1 LACVSNG
8 GNQTGIKNFQFVP
21 VTRTVRERFLSLKW
35 NVKRL
40 AVLAGI
46 SIAMGPLACAQSAA
60 TASSDSKTTPA
71 TGASA
76 PASAPALTADQILE
90 NYIKAIGGRE
100 NWKKL
105 TTRISTG
112 TIDVPAMNL
121 SGLVTVR
128 EKAPN
133 RSIFTV
139 NFNGAV
145 FQQGF
150 DGTIGWSNDPQN
162 GLREQAGEELAETK
176 RDSDFYHPL
185 DLKQMY
191 SKITLTGTD
200 KIDDR
205 DAYIVEAS
213 SADLGTDKIYFDT
226 QNGLVLRIVGQHH
239 TMDGPATF
247 TEDFSDFREVDGIK
261 LPYTVHQES
270 PSSTFTI
277 KFTEIRHNEAIE
289 DAAFAKP
296 AAH

>member
-8 GNQTGIKNFQFVP
+8 GNQTGIKNFQFVS
-21 VTRTVRERFLSLKW
+21 VSRTVRERWLSLKW
-35 NVKRL
+35 NVNRL
-40 AVLAGI
+40 AVLAAI
-46 SIAMGPLACAQSAA
+46 SIVLAPLACAQSA
-60 TASSDSKTTPA
+60 TSKSSDPKATPA
-71 TGASA
+71 ASVSA
-76 PASAPALTADQILE
+76 PAAPALTADQILE

-162 GLREQAGEELAETK
+162 GLREQTGEELAETR

-191 SKITLTGTD
+191 SKITVAGTD

-205 DAYIVEAS
+205 DAYVVEAS
-213 SADLGTDKIYFDT
+213 SGDLGTDKIYFDA

-239 TMDGPATF
+239 TLDGPATF

-261 LPYTVHQES
+261 LPYTVRQES

-289 DAAFAKP
+289 DASFAKP

>member
-1 LACVSNG
+1 VA
-8 GNQTGIKNFQFVP
+8 
-21 VTRTVRERFLSLKW
+21 RAVRERWLSLKW
-35 NVKRL
+35 NIKRL
-40 AVLAGI
+40 AMLTGI
-46 SIAMGPLACAQSAA
+46 SIAWGPLACAQSA
-60 TASSDSKTTPA
+60 TSASSDPKA
-71 TGASA
+71 TSAASA
-76 PASAPALTADQILE
+76 PAPAAAPALPADQVLE

-100 NWKKL
+100 AWKKL

-112 TIDVPAMNL
+112 TIDVPAMSL

-139 NFNGAV
+139 SFNGAV

-150 DGTIGWSNDPQN
+150 DGTVGWSNDPQN
-162 GLREQAGEELAETK
+162 GLREQSGEELAETK

-191 SKITLTGTD
+191 SKITVTGTD

-205 DAYIVEAS
+205 DAYVVEAS
-213 SADLGTDKIYFDT
+213 SGDLGTDKIYFDT

-239 TMDGPATF
+239 TMEGPATF

-261 LPYTVHQES
+261 LPYTVRQES

>member
-1 LACVSNG
+1 
-8 GNQTGIKNFQFVP
+8 
-21 VTRTVRERFLSLKW
+21 VTRTVRERLSSLKW

-46 SIAMGPLACAQSAA
+46 SIVMGPLACAQSAA
-60 TASSDSKTTPA
+60 SASSDSKAT

-162 GLREQAGEELAETK
+162 GLREQTGEELAETK

-191 SKITLTGTD
+191 SKITVAGTD

-205 DAYIVEAS
+205 DAYVLEAS
-213 SADLGTDKIYFDT
+213 SGDLGTDKIYFDA

-239 TMDGPATF
+239 TLDGPATF

-261 LPYTVHQES
+261 LPYTVRQES

-289 DAAFAKP
+289 DASFAKP

>member
-1 LACVSNG
+1 MFPKS
-8 GNQTGIKNFQFVP
+8 GNQTGTKNFQFVS
-21 VTRTVRERFLSLKW
+21 VTRTVRERWLSFQW
-35 NVKRL
+35 NAYRL

-46 SIAMGPLACAQSAA
+46 IVALASTTSAQSAPSP
-60 TASSDSKTTPA
+60 SSDPKGMPA
-71 TGASA
+71 AAA
-76 PASAPALTADQILE
+76 PAPAAVPALTTDQVLE

-100 NWKKL
+100 AWKKL

-162 GLREQAGEELAETK
+162 GLREQAGDELAETK

-185 DLKQMY
+185 DLKQIY
-191 SKITLTGTD
+191 SKMTVTGTD

-205 DAYIVEAS
+205 DAYVVEAS
-213 SADLGTDKIYFDT
+213 SGDLGTDKIYFDA

-239 TMDGPATF
+239 TMEGPATF

-296 AAH
+296 ALH

>member
-1 LACVSNG
+1 M
-8 GNQTGIKNFQFVP
+8 
-21 VTRTVRERFLSLKW
+21 
-35 NVKRL
+35 RL

-46 SIAMGPLACAQSAA
+46 TVALGPVASAQSTTSAP
-60 TASSDSKTTPA
+60 SSPKPA
-71 TGASA
+71 PVTGASA
-76 PASAPALTADQILE
+76 SLPTLTADQILE

-100 NWKKL
+100 AWKKL

-121 SGLVTVR
+121 SGLVMVK

-133 RSIFTV
+133 RSVFTV

-150 DGTIGWSNDPQN
+150 DGATGWSSDPQN
-162 GLREQAGEELAETK
+162 GLREQTGDELAETK

-185 DLKQMY
+185 DLKQVY
-191 SKITLTGTD
+191 SKITVTGTD

-205 DAYIVEAS
+205 DAYVVEAS
-213 SADLGTDKIYFDT
+213 SGELGTDRIYFDA

-239 TMDGPATF
+239 TLEGPATF
-247 TEDFSDFREVDGIK
+247 TEDFRDFREVDGIK

-277 KFTEIRHNEAIE
+277 KFTEIRHNEAID
-289 DAAFAKP
+289 DAIFSKP
-296 AAH
+296 TAMH

>member
-1 LACVSNG
+1 LNG

-46 SIAMGPLACAQSAA
+46 SIVMGPLACAQSAA
-60 TASSDSKTTPA
+60 SASSDSKATPA

>member
-1 LACVSNG
+1 MFPKS
-8 GNQTGIKNFQFVP
+8 GNQTGIRNFQFVL
-21 VTRTVRERFLSLKW
+21 VTRTVRERWLSFQW
-35 NVKRL
+35 NAYRL
-40 AVLAGI
+40 TVLAGI
-46 SIAMGPLACAQSAA
+46 IVALASTTSAQSAPS
-60 TASSDSKTTPA
+60 ASSDPKGTPA
-71 TGASA
+71 AAA
-76 PASAPALTADQILE
+76 PAPAAVPALTADQVLE

-100 NWKKL
+100 AWKKL

-162 GLREQAGEELAETK
+162 GLREQTGDEFAETK

-185 DLKQMY
+185 DLKQIY
-191 SKITLTGTD
+191 SKMTVTGTD
-200 KIDDR
+200 KVDDR
-205 DAYIVEAS
+205 DAYVVEAS
-213 SADLGTDKIYFDT
+213 SGDLGTDKIYFDA

-239 TMDGPATF
+239 TMEGPATF
-247 TEDFSDFREVDGIK
+247 VEDFSDFREVDGIK

>member
-1 LACVSNG
+1 M
-8 GNQTGIKNFQFVP
+8 
-21 VTRTVRERFLSLKW
+21 TRTVRERWLSLKW
-35 NVKRL
+35 NANRL
-40 AVLAGI
+40 AVLTAI
-46 SIAMGPLACAQSAA
+46 SFVLGPLAWAQSA
-60 TASSDSKTTPA
+60 TSKSSDPNATPA
-71 TGASA
+71 ASVSA
-76 PASAPALTADQILE
+76 PTAPALTADQILE

-162 GLREQAGEELAETK
+162 GLREQTGEELAETK

-191 SKITLTGTD
+191 SKITVAGTD

-205 DAYIVEAS
+205 DAYVVEAS
-213 SADLGTDKIYFDT
+213 SGDLGTDKIYFDA

-239 TMDGPATF
+239 TLDGPATF

-261 LPYTVHQES
+261 LPYTVRQES

-289 DAAFAKP
+289 DASFAKP